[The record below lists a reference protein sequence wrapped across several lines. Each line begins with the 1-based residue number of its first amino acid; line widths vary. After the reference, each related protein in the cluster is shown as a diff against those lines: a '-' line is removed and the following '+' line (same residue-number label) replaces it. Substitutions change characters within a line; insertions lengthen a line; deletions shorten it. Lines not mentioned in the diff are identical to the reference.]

1 LIETAREDEP
11 PGTGGVPLIDK
22 GGRFRRGIWTCY
34 DCSQEAIIME
44 LKVSP
49 KTQARIAEL
58 VERLNYPDA
67 NALIEH
73 ALDLH
78 EEQNEALRA
87 ELAIG
92 DDDFESGRFA
102 EFTPELSDQIWQQAI
117 DLASKR
123 SQTASHVGE

>member
-1 LIETAREDEP
+1 
-11 PGTGGVPLIDK
+11 
-22 GGRFRRGIWTCY
+22 
-34 DCSQEAIIME
+34 ME

-78 EEQNEALRA
+78 EEQNDALRA
-87 ELAIG
+87 ELAVG

-102 EFTPELSDQIWQQAI
+102 EFTPELSEQIWQQAI

-123 SQTASHVGE
+123 SRTASHVGE